1 MDRAVVRVLRQKSQL
16 GLRARTFD
24 DEPTTEID
32 LAPAGHRKIA
42 ARLAQE
48 SVVLLTNDGLLPL
61 KGLSKIAIIGPNA
74 ERARAFRLLL
84 LH

>member
-1 MDRAVVRVLRQKSQL
+1 VDRAVVRVLRQKSQL
-16 GLRARTFD
+16 GLRDRTFD

-32 LAPAGHRKIA
+32 LDPAGHRKIA

-48 SVVLLTNDGLLPL
+48 SVVLLTNDGCSRRGPQQDRHHWPERRPGQ
-61 KGLSKIAIIGPNA
+61 GLV
-74 ERARAFRLLL
+74 RLLL